1 MYGWGIPQTYSTLNH
16 AEARALGWAQ
26 HSGFLERGLM
36 AIRYGLAKIIRGV
49 NVVNHTLLPLEGVMP
64 HGKVPEFLLSAG
76 DQGWELCA
84 AYPDALVGLGYMD
97 DEGNMKQYKD
107 PAEEIALIFKRAE

>member
-1 MYGWGIPQTYSTLNH
+1 
-16 AEARALGWAQ
+16 
-26 HSGFLERGLM
+26 M

-64 HGKVPEFLLSAG
+64 NGELPEFLLNAG

-84 AYPDALVGLGYMD
+84 AYPDAMVGVGYLD
-97 DEGNMKQYKD
+97 GEGIRKQYED
-107 PAEEIALIFKRAE
+107 AAEEIALIFKRAE